1 MQNLLER
8 LTVKHIQEAYYILL
22 NSVLSNIETVK
33 RLDRAFDLVV
43 KDNKYKIEY
52 VSGNPVTFKVTSPN
66 GEYTVINS
74 QRLCTCPDSNI
85 LCKHRLAVS
94 LILNAIKLQK
104 RDGISIDVKEVLSK

>member
-22 NSVLSNIETVK
+22 NSVLSNIESVK

-43 KDNKYKIEY
+43 KDSKYTIEY
-52 VSGNPVTFKVTSPN
+52 VSGNPVTFTVKSPN

-74 QRLCTCPDSNI
+74 QRLCTCPDNQI

-94 LILNAIKLQK
+94 LILNAINLQK
-104 RDGISIDVKEVLSK
+104 RDGISIDVKEVLST